1 MRTFLRFL
9 TGFMVGSLFGTSLA
23 LLLAPSSG
31 EELRLNIQ
39 EEAQRIKGEV
49 KKASEE
55 KRKEMEGQLASLR
68 KPRKPEQL

>member
-31 EELRLNIQ
+31 EELRLKIQ

-55 KRKEMEGQLASLR
+55 KRVEMEGQLASLR